1 MADFEK
7 AYSRTGKFEGGYVN
21 DPDDSGGET
30 YYGIARKFHPTWPG
44 WKIVDEQKKKSNF
57 PKNLKDRRNELLPL
71 EKVFYKKE
79 FWDKV
84 WGDSIKDQRVANDMY
99 DTAVNM
105 GVGTSIKLSQRQF
118 KMKETAV
125 MSTALLSKLNSVI

>member
-7 AYSRTGKFEGGYVN
+7 AYLRTKKFEGGYVN

-30 YYGIARKFHPTWPG
+30 YHGISRKFHPTWPG
-44 WKIVDEQKKKSNF
+44 WKIIDEQKKKENF
-57 PKNLKDRRNELLPL
+57 PKNLNERRSELLPL
-71 EKVFYKKE
+71 EKNFYKKE

-84 WGDSIKDQRVANDMY
+84 WGDKISDQRVANDMY

-118 KMKETAV
+118 KLPETGV
-125 MSTALLSKLNSVI
+125 MNNELLEKLNSVV

>member
-30 YYGIARKFHPTWPG
+30 YHGIARKFHPTWPG

-118 KMKETAV
+118 KMKETSV